1 MALTRK
7 MLKAMGIEDEKI
19 DQIIEEHVNVTDSLK
34 EERDRY
40 KADAEKLPD
49 LQKKLENATKN
60 GGEETVSKAEHDK
73 LQKEYDDYKA
83 EQTAKETRAAKERAV
98 REFYKSTVGISEK
111 RLDTVMKVTNLDEIE
126 LDKDGKIKD
135 ADKRAETAKT
145 EWADFIPQTKTTGA
159 KTANPPAGT
168 GGGGIKTRA
177 EIEAIKDP
185 SERRIEIAKAIS
197 ADPNFFKSNKG
208 E

>member
-19 DQIIEEHVNVTDSLK
+19 DQIIEEHVNVTDSIK

-49 LQKKLENATKN
+49 LQKKLENATKE
-60 GGEETVSKAEHDK
+60 GGEETVSKAEYDK
-73 LQKEYDDYKA
+73 LLKEHNDYKA

-98 REFYKSTVGISEK
+98 REWYKSTVGISEK

-135 ADKRAETAKT
+135 AEKRTETAKT
-145 EWADFIPQTKTTGA
+145 EWADFITQTKETGA
-159 KTANPPAGT
+159 QTANPPEGN
-168 GGGGIKTRA
+168 GGGNVDLGTLSM
-177 EIEAIKDP
+177 EDY
-185 SERRIEIAKAIS
+185 IAARSK
-197 ADPNFFKSNKG
+197 K
-208 E
+208 

>member
-83 EQTAKETRAAKERAV
+83 EQTAKETRQAKERAI
-98 REFYKSTVGISEK
+98 RELYKAAGISEK
-111 RLDTVMKVTNLDEIE
+111 RIDTVMKVTNLEDIE

-135 ADKRAETAKT
+135 ADKRTESVKT
-145 EWADFIPQTKTTGA
+145 EWADFITQTKETGA
-159 KTANPPAGT
+159 NTANPPANAGKGT
-168 GGGGIKTRA
+168 GKTKE
-177 EIEAIKDP
+177 EIMAIKDGAMRRKAMAENP
-185 SERRIEIAKAIS
+185 SLFGLE
-197 ADPNFFKSNKG
+197 
-208 E
+208 

>member
-19 DQIIEEHVNVTDSLK
+19 DQIIEEHVNVTDSIK

-60 GGEETVSKAEHDK
+60 GGEETVSKAEYDK
-73 LQKEYDDYKA
+73 LLKEHNDYKA
-83 EQTAKETRAAKERAV
+83 DQTAKELRTAKEHAV
-98 REFYKSTVGISEK
+98 REWYKSTVGISEK
-111 RLDTVMKVTNLDEIE
+111 RLDTVMRVTNLDEIE

-135 ADKRAETAKT
+135 AEKRTETAKT
-145 EWADFIPQTKTTGA
+145 EWADFITQTKETGA
-159 KTANPPAGT
+159 QTANPPANMGKGT
-168 GGGGIKTRA
+168 GKTKE
-177 EIEAIKDP
+177 EIMAIKDGAM
-185 SERRIEIAKAIS
+185 RRQAMVDNPHLFGLE
-197 ADPNFFKSNKG
+197 
-208 E
+208 

>member
-49 LQKKLENATKN
+49 LQKKLANATKN
-60 GGEETVSKAEHDK
+60 GGKETVSKAEHDK

-159 KTANPPAGT
+159 ETANPPGNN
-168 GGGGIKTRA
+168 GGGNVDLGTLSM
-177 EIEAIKDP
+177 EDY
-185 SERRIEIAKAIS
+185 IAARSK
-197 ADPNFFKSNKG
+197 K
-208 E
+208 